1 MTTGLQFA
9 LLGGLLIGL
18 GAALLLWRLVPARPD
33 PADVARRYSPEGMR
47 VRVATLSAAAT
58 TTTAAER
65 VGVWGLRSLPAAWW
79 IRTPTRELALLQIPL
94 HRHYGNK
101 LLYALTGLLI
111 PPIGIYVL
119 SFVGLTFP
127 VLVPTAGSLALAVF
141 LFFLPDKTVRNDA
154 RRARREFS
162 LALGAYSDFV
172 ALERLGGSAGRQ
184 AMELAAQVGRNW
196 VFRRIG
202 EELARSRWSGVAPW
216 DALHALAEELGLPDL
231 DDLADV
237 MRLTKE
243 GSQVFTQLRARSEG
257 LRAAMLSAETTRAN
271 AAGERMAM
279 PTALLSIV
287 FLVIL
292 VVPALLQ
299 LTGGA

>member
-9 LLGGLLIGL
+9 LLGGLLAGF
-18 GAALLLWRLVPARPD
+18 GAALLLWRLVPVRPD
-33 PADVARRYSPEGMR
+33 PVDVVRRLSPEG
-47 VRVATLSAAAT
+47 VRERAATLAAAT
-58 TTTAAER
+58 TTTNATER
-65 VGVWGLRSLPAAWW
+65 IGVWGLRALPAAWW
-79 IRTPTRELALLQIPL
+79 VRTPTRELALLRIPL

-101 LLYALTGLLI
+101 LLYAVTGLLI
-111 PPIGIYVL
+111 IPIGTYVL
-119 SFVGLTFP
+119 SFVGLSFP
-127 VLVPTAGSLALAVF
+127 VLVPMAGSLALAVF
-141 LFFLPDKTVRNDA
+141 LFFLPDKTVRDDA
-154 RRARREFS
+154 RKARREFN
-162 LALGAYSDFV
+162 LALGAYSDLV
-172 ALERLGGSAGRQ
+172 ALERLGGSASRQ

-196 VFRRIG
+196 VFRRVG

-216 DALHALAEELGLPDL
+216 DALHGLADELGLPDL

-271 AAGERMAM
+271 AAGQRMGM
-279 PTALLSIV
+279 PMGLLSVV